1 MLPKLTAPPTLG
13 PTGQHKLELDH
24 GVTTYTSMTN
34 EYLVLKESVMTGGAT
49 YAFIMVMT
57 DSLGRTA
64 TGSINITA
72 GRPPWNG
79 QIK

>member
-1 MLPKLTAPPTLG
+1 
-13 PTGQHKLELDH
+13 
-24 GVTTYTSMTN
+24 MTN